1 MKERRYLTTGEE
13 KLARFVFGDFL
24 NYRNIQVVKRNFKG
38 NNAITPFGNI
48 TFPSNYY
55 KSDFVG
61 NSFRSV
67 PILDVNDA
75 HWFLHELVH
84 VWQHYVGMRVIVL
97 AITSR
102 LKPGYVYNYTLEPGT
117 DLLDYNVE
125 QQGDIIADY
134 FAAEVLK
141 WAGAN
146 ISQPVHLYQQV
157 LANFINDPKY
167 PMEGRWM
174 RKVRAAIRGLDR

>member
-13 KLARFVFGDFL
+13 KLARYVFGDYL
-24 NYRNIQVVKRNFKG
+24 NYRNIQVVKRNFQG

-61 NSFRSV
+61 DSFRSV
-67 PILDVNDA
+67 PILDVSDA
-75 HWFLHELVH
+75 KWFLHELVH

-125 QQGDIIADY
+125 QQGDIISDY
-134 FAAEVLK
+134 YAAEVLK
-141 WAGAN
+141 WAGET

-157 LANFINDPKY
+157 LANFMNDPKY

-174 RKVRAAIRGLDR
+174 RKVRSAIRGLER